1 MGGSYTC
8 GFRHPQWAGKVG
20 PAWSSLGPPPHMV
33 LHTSAE
39 TSPGGEQCEFTS
51 PEAEKPL
58 QLDSPNWTTKLGL
71 LYPIEWMLLLVG
83 LSWKS

>member
-33 LHTSAE
+33 LQTSAE
-39 TSPGGEQCEFTS
+39 TSPGGEKCEFTS

-58 QLDSPNWTTKLGL
+58 QTGLTKVGSPVS
-71 LYPIEWMLLLVG
+71 Y
-83 LSWKS
+83 